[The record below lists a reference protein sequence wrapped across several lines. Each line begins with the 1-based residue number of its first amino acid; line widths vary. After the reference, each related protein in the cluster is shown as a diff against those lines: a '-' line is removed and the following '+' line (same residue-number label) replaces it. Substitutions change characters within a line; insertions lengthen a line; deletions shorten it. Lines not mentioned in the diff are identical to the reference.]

1 MALAVLVLPVNEIKL
16 YITKL
21 VLFFKAGLHLFFI
34 LIVV

>member
-1 MALAVLVLPVNEIKL
+1 MTPAVLALPVNEIKL

-21 VLFFKAGLHLFFI
+21 VLFLKASLHLFFI